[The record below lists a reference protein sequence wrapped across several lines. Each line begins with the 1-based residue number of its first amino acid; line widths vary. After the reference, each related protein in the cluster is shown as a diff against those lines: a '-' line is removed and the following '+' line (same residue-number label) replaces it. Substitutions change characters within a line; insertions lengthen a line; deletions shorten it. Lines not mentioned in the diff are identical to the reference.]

1 MSASPD
7 RPDDV
12 NADGS
17 GPETLAA
24 PPLPDTPHE
33 LPLDRAII
41 DALVDRV
48 RSGERLNLLE
58 ATLEAVD
65 WSIFATADGSPLT
78 GAAQRDLRNYYRQ
91 KWSDIGP
98 LFLAELLSTEFMT
111 EQRARGDIVFSEA
124 LLRLGREEPEL
135 WQEIRQFFRRK
146 EMVTALLAAAHDP
159 TALRAET
166 DELDEEDLWE

>member
-1 MSASPD
+1 MSAPPD

-12 NADGS
+12 MANGAR
-17 GPETLAA
+17 PEPHAS
-24 PPLPDTPHE
+24 PRLPDTPHE
-33 LPLDRAII
+33 LPLDRAVV
-41 DALVDRV
+41 DSLVDRV
-48 RSGERLNLLE
+48 RMGERVNLLD
-58 ATLEAVD
+58 ATLEALD
-65 WSIFATADGSPLT
+65 WSIFAAADGAPLT
-78 GAAQRDLRNYYRQ
+78 DDARRDLRNYYRQ

-111 EQRARGDIVFSEA
+111 EQRARGDISFSES

-159 TALRAET
+159 IAATR
-166 DELDEEDLWE
+166 